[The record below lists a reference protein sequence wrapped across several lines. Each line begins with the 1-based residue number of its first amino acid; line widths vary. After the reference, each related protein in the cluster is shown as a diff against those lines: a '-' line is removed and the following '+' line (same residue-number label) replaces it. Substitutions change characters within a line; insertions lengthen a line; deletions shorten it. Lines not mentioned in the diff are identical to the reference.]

1 MAPNS
6 GGNASDV
13 PRRAHGEAVD
23 DAIGTTRHPGVNKVL
38 VSACL
43 LGEPVRYDGGS
54 KAVQHPVL
62 ATWLAEGRVVRA
74 CPELA
79 GGLAVPRPPAERRGA
94 SIVTNRGEDV
104 TAEFARG
111 AQLALE
117 LCRAH
122 GITIAVLK
130 ENSPSCGSQFINDGT
145 FTKTRIP
152 GAGLTTELLR
162 ANGVAVFNETQWDE
176 AALTLSRARDTGPA
190 PATPSP

>member
-6 GGNASDV
+6 GRNASNV
-13 PRRAHGEAVD
+13 PPPAHGEAVEE
-23 DAIGTTRHPGVNKVL
+23 AIGTTRHSGPKKVL

-62 ATWLAEGRVVRA
+62 AAWLAEGRVVRA

-79 GGLAVPRPPAERRGA
+79 GGLAVPRPPAERRGTN
-94 SIVTNRGEDV
+94 IVTNRGEDV
-104 TAEFARG
+104 TAEFSRG

-122 GITIAVLK
+122 GITVAVLK

-145 FTKTRIP
+145 FTKTRVA
-152 GAGLTTELLR
+152 GAGLTTELFR
-162 ANGVAVFNETQWDE
+162 ANGIEVFNETQWE
-176 AALTLSRARDTGPA
+176 AAAEAISRSLEEA
-190 PATPSP
+190 

>member
-1 MAPNS
+1 M
-6 GGNASDV
+6 
-13 PRRAHGEAVD
+13 R
-23 DAIGTTRHPGVNKVL
+23 KVL

-43 LGEPVRYDGGS
+43 LGDPVRYDGAS
-54 KAVQHPVL
+54 KTVQHPVL
-62 ATWLAEGRVVRA
+62 TSWLAEGRIVRA

-94 SIVTNRGEDV
+94 GIVTNRGEDV
-104 TAEFARG
+104 TAEFSRG

-130 ENSPSCGSQFINDGT
+130 EHSPSCGSQFINDGT

-162 ANGVAVFNETQWDE
+162 ANGVEVFNETQWDA
-176 AALTLSRARDTGPA
+176 AALRLSASASAGD
-190 PATPSP
+190 